1 MAFKVEGDYFE
12 SCNCDVSC
20 NCVFQG
26 LATQDHCDV
35 AIGWHVT
42 KGRHNDTDLA
52 GLNAVMVVRTG
63 KNMLEGG
70 WKVALYIDER
80 SSDAQFTA
88 LASVFSGQAGGHLA
102 ALGPLVGS
110 VEGVTKA
117 AITFQND
124 GKKRRLKIPGV
135 LEGDIEEMTGGDG
148 RTAPV
153 LSNLP
158 FGALTQPVRQ
168 GKSGNIR
175 YNGHWN
181 AEMSKTN
188 AFIAEFAYEG

>member
-52 GLNAVMVVRTG
+52 GLNAVMVVR
-63 KNMLEGG
+63 
-70 WKVALYIDER
+70 
-80 SSDAQFTA
+80 SSDAQFNA

-117 AITFQND
+117 AITFS
-124 GKKRRLKIPGV
+124 
-135 LEGDIEEMTGGDG
+135 E
-148 RTAPV
+148 
-153 LSNLP
+153 
-158 FGALTQPVRQ
+158 
-168 GKSGNIR
+168 
-175 YNGHWN
+175 
-181 AEMSKTN
+181 
-188 AFIAEFAYEG
+188 